1 MPIRLEVDGPLL
13 LTIIHGRV
21 TDDELL
27 AHYAAPEFQAVQA
40 PWRELVDGREI
51 TDMAV
56 TPDGQLRLAELAST
70 SMDRLRGGRVAMVA
84 STDLTYGMFR
94 MWQLRRESLEFEVR
108 VFRELGPALAWLEDP
123 QPAP

>member
-1 MPIRLEVDGPLL
+1 MPIRLEVQGPLMVSSAY
-13 LTIIHGRV
+13 GRL

-27 AHYAAPEFQAVQA
+27 AHYAAPEFQAVQT

-56 TPDGQLRLAELAST
+56 TPNGQMRLAGLAST

-108 VFRELGPALAWLEDP
+108 VYRELEPALAWLKESVS
-123 QPAP
+123 AP

>member
-1 MPIRLEVDGPLL
+1 MPLRLEVDESLL
-13 LTIIHGRV
+13 RTIIHGRV

-27 AHYAAPEFQAVQA
+27 AHYAAPEFQAVRA

-84 STDLTYGMFR
+84 TTDVTYGMFR

-108 VFRELGPALAWLEDP
+108 VFRELEPALAWLKEP
-123 QPAP
+123 VCAP

>member
-1 MPIRLEVDGPLL
+1 MPIRLEVQGPLMVSSAY
-13 LTIIHGRV
+13 GRL

-56 TPDGQLRLAELAST
+56 TPNGQMRLAGLAST

-108 VFRELGPALAWLEDP
+108 VYRELEPALAWLKESVS
-123 QPAP
+123 AP

>member
-1 MPIRLEVDGPLL
+1 VPIRLEVQGPLMVSSAY
-13 LTIIHGRV
+13 GRL

-27 AHYAAPEFQAVQA
+27 AHYAAPEFQAVQT

-56 TPDGQLRLAELAST
+56 TPNGQMRLAGLAST

-108 VFRELGPALAWLEDP
+108 VYRELEPALAWLKESVS
-123 QPAP
+123 AP

>member
-1 MPIRLEVDGPLL
+1 VPIRLEVQGPLMVSSAY
-13 LTIIHGRV
+13 GRL

-56 TPDGQLRLAELAST
+56 TPNGQMRLAGLAST

-108 VFRELGPALAWLEDP
+108 VYRELEPALAWLKESVS
-123 QPAP
+123 AP